1 MTDKMSLEDLYKQ
14 ETGRTPIAEG
24 CNGCSGYD
32 VDYYDWLETRLSQ
45 REALLAQRTAERDAY
60 AESLVLCLECTVGQL
75 ERVDKQSP
83 FYFDAQQSIID
94 IKAEIRKIQE
104 AGK

>member
-45 REALLAQRTAERDAY
+45 REALLAQRTAERDM
-60 AESLVLCLECTVGQL
+60 LKNIIRGCDECYQIL
-75 ERVDKQSP
+75 
-83 FYFDAQQSIID
+83 
-94 IKAEIRKIQE
+94 QE

>member
-32 VDYYDWLETRLSQ
+32 VDYYDWLETRDAQ
-45 REALLAQRTAERDAY
+45 RESLLAQRTAERDELLILLRKTELFWHQ
-60 AESLVLCLECTVGQL
+60 AERMKEIIK
-75 ERVDKQSP
+75 EI
-83 FYFDAQQSIID
+83 DAAI
-94 IKAEIRKIQE
+94 AKIQE
-104 AGK
+104 ARP